1 MTTLKD
7 LIDIE
12 DSRLRF
18 IEIKKAFMPYTRP
31 VEVDGSEKQALI
43 VLLNLSLSKPEV
55 KDWLDFPRALDYFA
69 DSDNLSA
76 AEQEI
81 QWFHTHNLKF
91 PDCRVSEQR
100 IIATPLY
107 TETPT
112 LTSQSL
118 NRAYG
123 WAHNS
128 AVYKHTIWLLN
139 EFRWRGRVE
148 NLLNLIC
155 GGDDFWLELLAD
167 MGLKPKAQIQLKD
180 LIEHQLPLTHFPD
193 EVNRYSKQLRFPWR
207 GDYLSVTP
215 VVSHAIQQQLSVLS
229 RQRECSLHFKAMSFP
244 HSASI
249 GNLCGS
255 LGGDMN
261 ILNYPIEVIAN
272 RHQTLGASRSRTK
285 RYFDDFQLTSK
296 STCSV
301 LAHLTG
307 FEQPQMRKAQK
318 HVRQYQLKII
328 RKQIA
333 LWLLP
338 LIELRDNS
346 VTEPIGFYDEPDD
359 ELAQRFLTINE
370 LDFID
375 LTISLNQRLNLALQN
390 NRFASR
396 FAYHPK
402 LMRVLK
408 TELMWVL
415 TQLSQP
421 EHLAVSDGKAQYLY
435 LSSMRVF
442 DAAAMSCP
450 YLSGAPSLTAVWG
463 FVHRYQKDLQ
473 DLLSDGGGQFEFK
486 DFAIFVRNESVET
499 SAKLS
504 EPRVLAKARSIS
516 QVKRTTIIRE
526 DYSDLVFD
534 IVITVESNKRL
545 SDYQSQL
552 RAALPTNFAGGALLQ
567 PEINSRVNWLR
578 TFVSKS
584 ELFQTVKGLP
594 GYGTWLSPDSFQP
607 QNLAELQE
615 RLSSDGSLFP
625 VANGFHFLEAPQ
637 ERKGALTNLH
647 CYAENNV
654 ALAKRV
660 NPIEVRF
667 AGRDHF
673 FEQVFWSLEVTEQTI
688 LIKKKGFS
696 RLWNSVVS

>member
-1 MTTLKD
+1 M
-7 LIDIE
+7 
-12 DSRLRF
+12 
-18 IEIKKAFMPYTRP
+18 
-31 VEVDGSEKQALI
+31 
-43 VLLNLSLSKPEV
+43 
-55 KDWLDFPRALDYFA
+55 
-69 DSDNLSA
+69 
-76 AEQEI
+76 
-81 QWFHTHNLKF
+81 
-91 PDCRVSEQR
+91 
-100 IIATPLY
+100 
-107 TETPT
+107 
-112 LTSQSL
+112 
-118 NRAYG
+118 
-123 WAHNS
+123 
-128 AVYKHTIWLLN
+128 
-139 EFRWRGRVE
+139 E

-346 VTEPIGFYDEPDD
+346 VTDPIGFYDEPDD
-359 ELAQRFLTINE
+359 EPDDELAKRFLTINE
-370 LDFID
+370 LDFIE
-375 LTISLNQRLNLALQN
+375 LTTSLNQRLNIALQN

-408 TELMWVL
+408 TELIWVL

-421 EHLAVSDGKAQYLY
+421 EPEPPTVSDSKVQYLY

-463 FVHRYQKDLQ
+463 FVHRYQRELQ
-473 DLLSDGGGQFEFK
+473 DLLSDGEGQFEFK
-486 DFAIFVRNESVET
+486 DFAFFIRDESVQT
-499 SAKLS
+499 SAKLT
-504 EPRVLAKARSIS
+504 EPSVIAKARRIS

-526 DYSDLVFD
+526 DCSDLIFD
-534 IVITVESNKRL
+534 IVIAIESDQRI
-545 SDYQSQL
+545 SDYQSLFQ
-552 RAALPTNFAGGALLQ
+552 AALPTNFAGGVLFQ
-567 PEINSRVNWLR
+567 PEINSGVNWLR

-584 ELFQTVKGLP
+584 ELFQAVKGLP

-607 QNLAELQE
+607 QNLAELRE
-615 RLSSDGSLFP
+615 CLTNDCSLIP
-625 VANGFHFLEAPQ
+625 VANGFHFLESPQ
-637 ERKGALTNLH
+637 ERKGALTKLH
-647 CYAENNV
+647 CYAENNI

-667 AGRDHF
+667 AGKDHF
-673 FEQVFWSLEVTEQTI
+673 FEQVFWSLDVEEQTI
-688 LIKKKGFS
+688 LIKNK
-696 RLWNSVVS
+696 RI

>member
-1 MTTLKD
+1 MTTLQN

-12 DSRLRF
+12 DPQLRF
-18 IEIKKAFMPYTRP
+18 AEIKKAFMPYTRP
-31 VEVDGSEKQALI
+31 VDVDGNEKQALV
-43 VLLNLSLSKPEV
+43 VLLNLSLSKPEA
-55 KDWLDFPRALDYFA
+55 KDWLDFTRALGYFA
-69 DSDNLSA
+69 NSDNLVT

-107 TETPT
+107 SETLT

-118 NRAYG
+118 NRTYG

-155 GGDDFWLELLAD
+155 AGDDFWLELLAD
-167 MGLKPKAQIQLKD
+167 IELKPKAQIQLKD
-180 LIEHQLPLTHFPD
+180 LIERQLPPTHLPD
-193 EVNRYSKQLRFPWR
+193 KVNRYSKQLRFPWK

-215 VVSHAIQQQLSVLS
+215 VVSHAMQQELSVLS
-229 RQRECSLHFKAMSFP
+229 RQGECSLRFKTMSYP
-244 HSASI
+244 NSASI

-255 LGGDMN
+255 LGGYIN
-261 ILNYPIEVIAN
+261 ILSYPIEVIAN
-272 RHQTLGASRSRTK
+272 RHQTLGASRSRTN

-296 STCSV
+296 RTCSV

-307 FEQPQMRKAQK
+307 FEQPQTRKAQK
-318 HVRQYQLKII
+318 HVRQYQLKVI

-333 LWLLP
+333 RWLLP
-338 LIELRDNS
+338 LIELRDNL
-346 VTEPIGFYDEPDD
+346 VTEPIGFYDEPED
-359 ELAQRFLTINE
+359 ELVKRFLTINE
-370 LDFID
+370 SDFLD
-375 LTISLNQRLNLALQN
+375 LTTGLNQRLNLALQN

-408 TELMWVL
+408 TELIWVL
-415 TQLSQP
+415 TQLSSP
-421 EHLAVSDGKAQYLY
+421 EPDLPSVFDSKVQYLY

-442 DAAAMSCP
+442 DAAALSCP

-463 FVHRYQKDLQ
+463 FVHRYQRELQ
-473 DLLSDGGGQFEFK
+473 DLLPDGEGQFEFK
-486 DFAIFVRNESVET
+486 DFAIFVRNELVQT
-499 SAKLS
+499 SAKLTES
-504 EPRVLAKARSIS
+504 SVIAKARSIS
-516 QVKRTTIIRE
+516 PVKRTTIIRE
-526 DYSDLVFD
+526 DSSDLVFD
-534 IVITVESNKRL
+534 IVITIESDQRL

-552 RAALPTNFAGGALLQ
+552 RAALPTNFAGGTLLQ
-567 PEINSRVNWLR
+567 PEIKPEINWLR
-578 TFVSKS
+578 TFVSQS
-584 ELFQTVKGLP
+584 VLFQAVKGLP
-594 GYGTWLSPDSFQP
+594 GYGTWLSPYSFQP

-615 RLSSDGSLFP
+615 RLSIDGSLIP
-625 VANGFHFLEAPQ
+625 VVNGFHFLEQPQ
-637 ERKGALTNLH
+637 ERKGASTNLH
-647 CYAENNV
+647 TYAENNI

-660 NPIEVRF
+660 NPIEVRL
-667 AGRDHF
+667 AGRDQF

-688 LIKKKGFS
+688 LITK
-696 RLWNSVVS
+696 RI

>member
-1 MTTLKD
+1 MTTLQS

-12 DSRLRF
+12 DPQLRF
-18 IEIKKAFMPYTRP
+18 TEIKKAFMPYTRS

-43 VLLNLSLSKPEV
+43 VLLNLSLSKPES
-55 KDWLDFPRALDYFA
+55 KDWLDFTRALGYFA
-69 DSDNLSA
+69 NSDNLA
-76 AEQEI
+76 TAEQEI

-100 IIATPLY
+100 IIAKPLCSV
-107 TETPT
+107 TLT

-118 NRAYG
+118 NKAYG

-148 NLLNLIC
+148 SLLNLIRT
-155 GGDDFWLELLAD
+155 GDDFWLELLAD

-180 LIEHQLPLTHFPD
+180 LIERQLPPTHLPD
-193 EVNRYSKQLRFPWR
+193 KVNRYSKQLRFPWK

-215 VVSHAIQQQLSVLS
+215 VVSHAMQQELSVLS
-229 RQRECSLHFKAMSFP
+229 RQGECSLRFKMMSYP
-244 HSASI
+244 NSASI

-255 LGGDMN
+255 LGGYIN
-261 ILNYPIEVIAN
+261 ILSYPIEVIAN
-272 RHQTLGASRSRTK
+272 RHQTLGASRSRTN
-285 RYFDDFQLTSK
+285 RYFDDYQLTSK
-296 STCSV
+296 RTCSV

-307 FEQPQMRKAQK
+307 FEQPQTRKARK
-318 HVRQYQLKII
+318 HVRQYQLKVI

-333 LWLLP
+333 RWLLP

-359 ELAQRFLTINE
+359 DLVKRFLTINE
-370 LDFID
+370 SDFLD
-375 LTISLNQRLNLALQN
+375 LTTGLNQRLNLALQN

-408 TELMWVL
+408 TELIWVL
-415 TQLSQP
+415 TQLSSP
-421 EHLAVSDGKAQYLY
+421 DPDISAVFNSKVQYLY

-463 FVHRYQKDLQ
+463 FVHRYQQELRDLIP
-473 DLLSDGGGQFEFK
+473 DWEGELEFK
-486 DFAIFVRNESVET
+486 DFAIFIRDESLLT
-499 SAKLS
+499 SAKLT
-504 EPRVLAKARSIS
+504 EPSVIAKARSIS
-516 QVKRTTIIRE
+516 PVKRTTIIRE
-526 DYSDLVFD
+526 DCSDLVFD
-534 IVITVESNKRL
+534 IVITIESDQRL

-552 RAALPTNFAGGALLQ
+552 RAALPTNFAGGTLLQ
-567 PEINSRVNWLR
+567 PEINSEINWLR

-584 ELFQTVKGLP
+584 VLFQAVKGFP
-594 GYGTWLSPDSFQP
+594 GYGTWLSPYSFQP

-615 RLSSDGSLFP
+615 RLSIEGSLIP
-625 VANGFHFLEAPQ
+625 VVNGFHFLEQPQ

-647 CYAENNV
+647 TYAENNI

-660 NPIEVRF
+660 NPIEVRL
-667 AGRDHF
+667 AGRDQF

-688 LIKKKGFS
+688 LITK
-696 RLWNSVVS
+696 RI

>member
-1 MTTLKD
+1 MTTLQD

-12 DSRLRF
+12 DPKLRF
-18 IEIKKAFMPYTRP
+18 AEIKKAFMPYTRP

-55 KDWLDFPRALDYFA
+55 KDWLDFPRALGYFA
-69 DSDNLSA
+69 DSDNLSV

-112 LTSQSL
+112 LTSRSL

-167 MGLKPKAQIQLKD
+167 MGLKPKAQTQLKD

-193 EVNRYSKQLRFPWR
+193 EVNRYSKQIRFLWK

-215 VVSHAIQQQLSVLS
+215 VVSHAMQRELSVLF
-229 RQRECSLHFKAMSFP
+229 RQGECSLRFKTMFYP
-244 HSASI
+244 NSASI

-255 LGGDMN
+255 LGGYIN
-261 ILNYPIEVIAN
+261 VLNYPIEVIAN
-272 RHQTLGASRSRTK
+272 RHQTLGASCRRTN
-285 RYFDDFQLTSK
+285 RYFDDFRLTSK
-296 STCSV
+296 RTCSV

-318 HVRQYQLKII
+318 HGRQYQLKII

-346 VTEPIGFYDEPDD
+346 VTEPIAFDDEPDD
-359 ELAQRFLTINE
+359 ELVKRFLTINE
-370 LDFID
+370 TEFID
-375 LTISLNQRLNLALQN
+375 LTTSLNQRLNLALQN

-408 TELMWVL
+408 IELIWVL
-415 TQLSQP
+415 TQLSRP
-421 EHLAVSDGKAQYLY
+421 EPPASYDGKVQYLY

-442 DAAAMSCP
+442 DAAAISCP

-463 FVHRYQKDLQ
+463 FVHRYQKELQ
-473 DLLSDGGGQFEFK
+473 DLLSDGEGQFEFK
-486 DFAIFVRNESVET
+486 DFAIFVRNESVQT
-499 SAKLS
+499 SAKLT
-504 EPRVLAKARSIS
+504 EPSVIAKARSVS

-526 DYSDLVFD
+526 DCSDLIFD
-534 IVITVESNKRL
+534 IVITIESEQRI
-545 SDYQSQL
+545 SDYQSQFK
-552 RAALPTNFAGGALLQ
+552 AALPTNFAGGALFQ
-567 PEINSRVNWLR
+567 PEINSGVNWLR

-584 ELFQTVKGLP
+584 ELFQAVKGLP
-594 GYGTWLSPDSFQP
+594 GYGTWLSPVSFQP

-615 RLSSDGSLFP
+615 CLTNDSSLTP
-625 VANGFHFLEAPQ
+625 VANGFHFLESPQ
-637 ERKGALTNLH
+637 ERKGALTKLH
-647 CYAENNV
+647 CYAENNI

-667 AGRDHF
+667 AGKDHF
-673 FEQVFWSLEVTEQTI
+673 FEQVFWSLDVTEQTI
-688 LIKKKGFS
+688 LIKKQKD
-696 RLWNSVVS
+696 LVAYETL